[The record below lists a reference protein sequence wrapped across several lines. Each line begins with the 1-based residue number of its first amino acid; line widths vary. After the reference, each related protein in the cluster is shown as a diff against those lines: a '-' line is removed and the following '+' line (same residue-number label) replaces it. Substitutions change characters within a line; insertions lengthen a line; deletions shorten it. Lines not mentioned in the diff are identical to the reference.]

1 MLSKIDI
8 ERQIGKGIN
17 IVPFKRDN
25 IKENSINFTISNM
38 AWTLNPKDTGQ
49 GYNNANPACSSG
61 ILTLEPHSTTV
72 VYTEEVIALNNKLG
86 GTFHVKVG
94 IVSKGVVFSSTMIG
108 PSYCGHLMVSIQ
120 NPTDKKIKLSVGE
133 TFISLVLNKL
143 DTKIRKEH
151 TNSNNGGHTSKL
163 GELGIENA
171 SRETKILDEDWKKN
185 IETIQSKLKLEADYI
200 SLRAE
205 ISKKSRTYFLA
216 IIVFFLIISLIILGI
231 VTVLLKTTVL
241 GEDTKTTIS
250 TIIIGGIGEIVTII
264 ISIFSGIIKKILKID
279 I

>member
-86 GTFHVKVG
+86 GTFHAKVG

-133 TFISLVLNKL
+133 TFIS
-143 DTKIRKEH
+143 
-151 TNSNNGGHTSKL
+151 
-163 GELGIENA
+163 
-171 SRETKILDEDWKKN
+171 
-185 IETIQSKLKLEADYI
+185 
-200 SLRAE
+200 
-205 ISKKSRTYFLA
+205 
-216 IIVFFLIISLIILGI
+216 
-231 VTVLLKTTVL
+231 
-241 GEDTKTTIS
+241 
-250 TIIIGGIGEIVTII
+250 
-264 ISIFSGIIKKILKID
+264 IK
-279 I
+279 

>member
-1 MLSKIDI
+1 MLEK
-8 ERQIGKGIN
+8 
-17 IVPFKRDN
+17 
-25 IKENSINFTISNM
+25 
-38 AWTLNPKDTGQ
+38 
-49 GYNNANPACSSG
+49 
-61 ILTLEPHSTTV
+61 
-72 VYTEEVIALNNKLG
+72 
-86 GTFHVKVG
+86 
-94 IVSKGVVFSSTMIG
+94 
-108 PSYCGHLMVSIQ
+108 HLF
-120 NPTDKKIKLSVGE
+120 L
-133 TFISLVLNKL
+133 LNKL

>member
-49 GYNNANPACSSG
+49 GYNNAKPACSSG

-86 GTFHVKVG
+86 GTFHAKVG
-94 IVSKGVVFSSTMIG
+94 IVSKGVVFSSAVIG

-120 NPTDKKIKLSVGE
+120 NPTDKRIKLSVGE

-143 DTKIRKEH
+143 DTKINKEH

-163 GELGIENA
+163 GELGIKNA
-171 SRETKILDEDWKKN
+171 SCEIRILDEDWKKN
-185 IETIQSKLKLEADYI
+185 IETIQSKLKVETDYI
-200 SLRAE
+200 SLKTE
-205 ISKKSRTYFLA
+205 LSDKLKKYIFA
-216 IIVFFLIISLIILGI
+216 ILIVSLIILAIVYFLLNTTLLGKSKITTIATIALAVVGDLVII
-231 VTVLLKTTVL
+231 VT
-241 GEDTKTTIS
+241 
-250 TIIIGGIGEIVTII
+250 GIM
-264 ISIFSGIIKKILKID
+264 KKILKID